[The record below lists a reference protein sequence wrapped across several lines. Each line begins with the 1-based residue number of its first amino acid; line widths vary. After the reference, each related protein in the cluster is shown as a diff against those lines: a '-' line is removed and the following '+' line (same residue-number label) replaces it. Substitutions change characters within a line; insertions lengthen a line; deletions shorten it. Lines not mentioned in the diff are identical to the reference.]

1 MRKPSREELEKLDKD
16 QLIDIILELF
26 DRIEALEKKAAR
38 SATPFSK
45 GKGKP
50 EKKKPGRQKG
60 RGRFTRRMEPEV
72 LPGDRVEIIKV
83 ELEANACPDCG
94 GTLER
99 GTEVATIIDT
109 PERPVRIIKRFEVQ
123 TGKCPQCGKTVR
135 GKHPGLAA
143 DQYGATAH
151 RVGINVIARSLALHY
166 YSGATLRKSAEA
178 IGMLGGIPLT
188 PSALSQFT
196 RKHCTGEGILAGIY
210 RGLRREI
217 ATAPVVNTD
226 DTGWRTGGRAS
237 YLMGFFTPQL
247 AVFQVRERHRSEE
260 VREMLGE
267 DFDAILGTDRGT
279 SYEAKE
285 FDGLRQ
291 QKCLSH
297 LLKNASTV
305 EEIKKGR
312 AKDFTRELKRIL
324 RDAIKIWRQYK
335 EGTIKEKEFRRQGEE
350 IDVKLTWHLRNRRLK
365 DPDNQRLLDGI
376 GGQHDKARV
385 LLFLECPEVEPTNNR
400 AERGLRP
407 AVIARKVSQCSKNET
422 GERQFETLKSITATL
437 KLRSQDVA
445 QGLAD
450 LLRGAPMTSPSASPS

>member
-16 QLIDIILELF
+16 QLIDIALELS

-45 GKGKP
+45 GKGKQ

-60 RGRFTRRMEPEV
+60 RGKFTRRMEPEA
-72 LPGDRVEIIKV
+72 LPGDQVEAITV
-83 ELEANACPDCG
+83 ELETNACPDCG
-94 GTLER
+94 GTLKR

-123 TGKCPQCGKTVR
+123 TGKCPDCGKTIR
-135 GKHPGLAA
+135 AKHPELAA

-151 RVGINVIARSLALHY
+151 RVGINVIARGLALHY

-178 IGMLGGIPLT
+178 IGMLTGIPLT
-188 PSALSQFT
+188 QSALSQFT
-196 RKHCTGEGILAGIY
+196 RKHGTGEGILAGIY
-210 RGLRREI
+210 QGLRREI
-217 ATAPVVNTD
+217 ANSPVVNTD

-247 AVFQVRERHRSEE
+247 AVFQVRKRHRSEE

-297 LLKNASTV
+297 LCKNASNV

-324 RDAIKIWRQYK
+324 REAIKIWRDNK
-335 EGTIKEKEFRRQGEE
+335 EGTIAEREFRRLGKE
-350 IDVKLTWHLRNRRLK
+350 IDVELTWHLRDRKLK

-376 GGQHDKARV
+376 GKQHDKGRV
-385 LLFLECPEVEPTNNR
+385 LLFLEEPEVEPTNNR

-407 AVIARKVSQCSKNET
+407 AVIARKVSQCSKNDT

-437 KLRSQDVA
+437 KLRGQDVA
-445 QGLAD
+445 QGLAA
-450 LLRGAPMTSPSASPS
+450 LLRGAPMTSPPSSR